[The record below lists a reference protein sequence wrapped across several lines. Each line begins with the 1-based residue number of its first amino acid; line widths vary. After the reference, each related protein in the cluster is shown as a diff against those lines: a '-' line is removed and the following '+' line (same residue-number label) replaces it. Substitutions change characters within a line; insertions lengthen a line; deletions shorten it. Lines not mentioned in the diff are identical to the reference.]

1 MASPDF
7 NLERGALD
15 SKDDSNASGNQ
26 ELPTSRWQF
35 LPIATNFSIVPGLQV
50 DNSGGRFALRT
61 PGHFAMMARLL
72 FVMHVVALLA
82 GAGCCCQP
90 LCGDA
95 CGGPACGPA
104 CNTCCLCLPK
114 PIVWNGACNDCG
126 PGPCESCADCPTDCG
141 ILPWLR
147 RSKVCG
153 KGCGEVYW
161 GEWIS
166 DPPDCCDPCD
176 PCYGCY
182 TGPNDGCC
190 NLGPCQRLLAAL
202 HGYKYC
208 PAPCCGDVCG
218 LCNKGTC
225 GGCGDAG
232 CTSCGHSPHGADV
245 YYDGPVESHGNI
257 HGPSQH
263 MHGHG
268 ESIMNE
274 NWDQPKTKPI
284 PGKPIHKAQQPRGQ
298 YTQRGAMPTGRQ
310 QSNMQPAA
318 MRPGQS
324 RPTMSERATSGRG
337 AFPAGVRQ
345 VSRNSEPVGTGVR
358 PAAYQR

>member
-1 MASPDF
+1 M
-7 NLERGALD
+7 
-15 SKDDSNASGNQ
+15 
-26 ELPTSRWQF
+26 WQI
-35 LPIATNFSIVPGLQV
+35 LPITLIFLIVPPLQV
-50 DNSGGRFALRT
+50 DKSAGRFALRT
-61 PGHFAMMARLL
+61 PGHSAMMARLL

-90 LCGDA
+90 RCGDP
-95 CGGPACGPA
+95 CGGLGCGPA

-114 PIVWNGACNDCG
+114 PIIWNGACNDCA
-126 PGPCESCADCPTDCG
+126 PGPCESCACPTECG

-190 NLGPCQRLLAAL
+190 HLGPCQRLLAAL

-208 PAPCCGDVCG
+208 PKPCCGEVCG
-218 LCNKGTC
+218 GFCHKGAC
-225 GGCGDAG
+225 GGCGGCGEVG
-232 CTSCGHSPHGADV
+232 CTSCGHGPHGADI
-245 YYDGPVESHGNI
+245 YYEGPVESHGHI
-257 HGPSQH
+257 HHGHPQH
-263 MHGHG
+263 LEGHG

-274 NWDQPKTKPI
+274 NWDQPRTKPV

-298 YTQRGAMPTGRQ
+298 YTQHRAAPTGRTM
-310 QSNMQPAA
+310 SL
-318 MRPGQS
+318 RPGMTRPASHPSAARQLS
-324 RPTMSERATSGRG
+324 RT
-337 AFPAGVRQ
+337 
-345 VSRNSEPVGTGVR
+345 SEPIGTGVR
-358 PAAYQR
+358 TAGYQR